1 MENLTFREFNKNDAA
16 EIIKWI
22 TCEREFY
29 FWSADRYG
37 HYPVKPEEIIE
48 NYSRCER
55 QTYFKPMIMEVAGKP
70 VGHLILRTPA
80 ADKRVIRLGFIIVDG
95 NMRGKGYGKKL
106 VKFGLD
112 YAKNLLN
119 ATEINLGV
127 FENNV
132 EAIACYKSMGFDFK
146 KDENSDEIHTFT
158 YKNETWDYKTM
169 IYKGI

>member
-1 MENLTFREFNKNDAA
+1 MENLTFREFNKSDAN

-37 HYPVKPEEIIE
+37 HYPIKPEEITE
-48 NYSRCER
+48 NYSRCEK
-55 QTYFKPMIMEVAGKP
+55 QTYFKPMIMEAAGKP
-70 VGHLILRTPA
+70 VGHLILRTPT

-95 NMRGKGYGKKL
+95 DMRGKGYGKKL

-112 YAKNLLN
+112 YAENLLN

-127 FENNV
+127 FENNT
-132 EAIACYKSMGFDFK
+132 EAIACYKTMGFDFED
-146 KDENSDEIHTFT
+146 DENSDEIHTFA
-158 YKNETWDYKTM
+158 YKNEVWNYKTM
-169 IYKGI
+169 KYKGI